1 MELWLCRSISRSGSL
16 AASTAARGE
25 LPWASILQ
33 LQRGQPHGGRDHHHH
48 QGTHLLPRHDLLN
61 ASRCDTSTLHSRRG
75 LLPTDRA
82 STARERIC
90 EGSPHLVCTVSTTR
104 FNSADR
110 RIYVFAAL
118 RGARRWLA
126 GRGQL
131 RLGFRPEQQ
140 HSLAACIKV
149 VDGPKSKHVA
159 QIDNIYFVKRI
170 GASLREATAD
180 TVRINCPRTSSFCY
194 RRLERLEAND
204 FRKKKETD

>member
-1 MELWLCRSISRSGSL
+1 M
-16 AASTAARGE
+16 
-25 LPWASILQ
+25 
-33 LQRGQPHGGRDHHHH
+33 H
-48 QGTHLLPRHDLLN
+48 
-61 ASRCDTSTLHSRRG
+61 TSTLHSRRG

-82 STARERIC
+82 STARERDTRDRLTWFGRV
-90 EGSPHLVCTVSTTR
+90 EQLGSISC
-104 FNSADR
+104 DW

-140 HSLAACIKV
+140 HSLAACIKAV
-149 VDGPKSKHVA
+149 MDRKPKYVA

-180 TVRINCPRTSSFCY
+180 TVRDKLPENIQLLL

-204 FRKKKETD
+204 FRKKETD